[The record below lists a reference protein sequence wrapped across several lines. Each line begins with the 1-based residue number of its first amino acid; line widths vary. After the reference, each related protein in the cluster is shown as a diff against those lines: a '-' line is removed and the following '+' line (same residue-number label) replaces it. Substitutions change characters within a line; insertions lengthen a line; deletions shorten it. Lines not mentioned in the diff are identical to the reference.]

1 MSEKKT
7 KSTYKRSPN
16 WSRAET
22 SVLIAIWGEEG
33 HQEGLQY
40 NSRVWASISNKF
52 SETFPESPYKTWE
65 SLKDR
70 IDYLKRKYR
79 EAKKLNNSSG
89 RSRSS
94 SSYYDELDE
103 ILGRLTFIPCYLTFL
118 HFPFA
123 LSAMFD
129 IVI

>member
-7 KSTYKRSPN
+7 KSTSKEGCSKKRKRSPN
-16 WSRAET
+16 WSHAET

-33 HQEGLQY
+33 HQEGFEGLQY

-79 EAKKLNNSSG
+79 EAKKLNNSG
-89 RSRSS
+89 
-94 SSYYDELDE
+94 
-103 ILGRLTFIPCYLTFL
+103 IVNLTGHIKLR
-118 HFPFA
+118 
-123 LSAMFD
+123 
-129 IVI
+129 